1 MTEERGAAGDGVRF
15 VEMLTP
21 ELVVSSRANARVKQL
36 RAAFQGHARLSGGM
50 VAIEG
55 DHLLEEALRSGMV
68 LKTVFVSERRAVP
81 TVVPR
86 GVEVLRLTEE
96 VFGSVVETQS
106 PQGVAALMVPPIRVM
121 ADVMAGSGAALILIA
136 AGLQDPGNLG
146 TLVRSAEA
154 FGASGVL
161 TTAGTV
167 SAWNQKA
174 LRASVGS
181 VFRVPVVA
189 VTAEEIA
196 ELKGSGVRLIAAVGA
211 DGSGVVAAREMD
223 FTSPCAVMI
232 GNEGSGLAAEWMEMC
247 DARVTIPCPGPVE
260 SLNAAVAGSLLLYE
274 ASRQRGGQIKE
285 QGQKRN
291 TGILRSAQDD
301 DIQAQDDDVD
311 QVADGDVGPSI
322 DKHVQRAK
330 RHSGSKTEWVER

>member
-1 MTEERGAAGDGVRF
+1 MQTS
-15 VEMLTP
+15 

-36 RAAFQGHARLSGGM
+36 RAAFQGHTRLSGGM

-68 LKTVFVSERRAVP
+68 LKSVFVSERRAVP
-81 TVVPR
+81 GIVPR
-86 GVEVLRLTEE
+86 GVEVLRLTDE

-106 PQGVAALMVPPIRVM
+106 PQGVAALMVPPVRTL
-121 ADVMAGSGAALILIA
+121 ADLFEGSGAALILIA
-136 AGLQDPGNLG
+136 AGVQDPGNLG

-161 TTAGTV
+161 TTPGTV

-189 VTAEEIA
+189 VSASEIA
-196 ELKGSGVRLIAAVGA
+196 ELKGRGVRLIAAVGA
-211 DGSGVVAAREMD
+211 DDSGVVAAQEMD
-223 FTSPCAVMI
+223 FVAACAVMI

-274 ASRQRGGQIKE
+274 ASRQR
-285 QGQKRN
+285 
-291 TGILRSAQDD
+291 
-301 DIQAQDDDVD
+301 
-311 QVADGDVGPSI
+311 
-322 DKHVQRAK
+322 
-330 RHSGSKTEWVER
+330 SG

>member
-1 MTEERGAAGDGVRF
+1 MGLD
-15 VEMLTP
+15 
-21 ELVVSSRANARVKQL
+21 VVSSRANARVKQL

-68 LKTVFVSERRAVP
+68 LKTVFVSERREGP
-81 TVVPR
+81 KMVPR
-86 GVEVLRLTEE
+86 GVEVMRLTEE

-106 PQGVAALMVPPIRVM
+106 PQGVAALLVPPVRM
-121 ADVMAGSGAALILIA
+121 LDDVMGGKTAPLILIA
-136 AGLQDPGNLG
+136 VGLQDPGNLG

-161 TTAGTV
+161 TTPGTV

-189 VTAEEIA
+189 VAASDIEG
-196 ELKGSGVRLIAAVGA
+196 LKERGVRLIAGVGVEDA
-211 DGSGVVAAREMD
+211 GVIAAQEMD
-223 FTSPCAVMI
+223 FATGCAVMI
-232 GNEGSGLAAEWMEMC
+232 GNEGAGLAVEWMELC

-274 ASRQRGGQIKE
+274 ASRQRREKPQE
-285 QGQKRN
+285 QRQKRN
-291 TGILRSAQDD
+291 TGVLRSAQDD
-301 DIQAQDDDVD
+301 
-311 QVADGDVGPSI
+311 G
-322 DKHVQRAK
+322 
-330 RHSGSKTEWVER
+330 EN

>member
-1 MTEERGAAGDGVRF
+1 MGPDVI
-15 VEMLTP
+15 
-21 ELVVSSRANARVKQL
+21 SSRTNARVKQL

-68 LKTVFVSERRAVP
+68 LKTVFVSERRETP
-81 TVVPR
+81 KIVPR
-86 GVEVLRLTEE
+86 GVEVVRLTEE

-106 PQGVAALMVPPIRVM
+106 PQGMAALMVPPVWVVD
-121 ADVMAGSGAALILIA
+121 DVMGSGAAAPLILIA
-136 AGLQDPGNLG
+136 VGLQDPGNLG

-154 FGASGVL
+154 FCVAGVL
-161 TTAGTV
+161 TTPGTV

-189 VTAEEIA
+189 VTAS
-196 ELKGSGVRLIAAVGA
+196 ELKGLKGRGLRLIAAVGA
-211 DGSGVVAAREMD
+211 DGVDVTAAQEMD
-223 FTSPCAVMI
+223 FTGACALMI
-232 GNEGSGLAAEWMEMC
+232 GNEGSGLGTEWMEMC

-274 ASRQRGGQIKE
+274 AGRQR
-285 QGQKRN
+285 N
-291 TGILRSAQDD
+291 
-301 DIQAQDDDVD
+301 
-311 QVADGDVGPSI
+311 
-322 DKHVQRAK
+322 
-330 RHSGSKTEWVER
+330 SG

>member
-1 MTEERGAAGDGVRF
+1 MTVERDGAGDGVRF
-15 VEMLTP
+15 VEMQTP
-21 ELVVSSRANARVKQL
+21 EIVVSSRANARVKQL

-81 TVVPR
+81 RVVPR

-96 VFGSVVETQS
+96 VFESVVETQS
-106 PQGVAALMVPPIRVM
+106 PQGVAALLVPPVRTL
-121 ADVMAGSGAALILIA
+121 ADLFEGTGAVLILIA

-154 FGASGVL
+154 FGANGVL
-161 TTAGTV
+161 TTPGTV

-181 VFRVPVVA
+181 VFRVPVVGA
-189 VTAEEIA
+189 TAEEIA
-196 ELKGSGVRLIAAVGA
+196 GLKGRGVRLIAAVGA
-211 DGSGVVAAREMD
+211 DDFGVVAAQAMD
-223 FTSPCAVMI
+223 LTAACAVMI
-232 GNEGSGLAAEWMEMC
+232 GNEGSGLTTEWMEMC

-274 ASRQRGGQIKE
+274 AWRQRGD
-285 QGQKRN
+285 
-291 TGILRSAQDD
+291 LRSG
-301 DIQAQDDDVD
+301 
-311 QVADGDVGPSI
+311 AD
-322 DKHVQRAK
+322 
-330 RHSGSKTEWVER
+330 E

>member
-1 MTEERGAAGDGVRF
+1 MLVP
-15 VEMLTP
+15 EM
-21 ELVVSSRANARVKQL
+21 VVSSRTNARVKQL
-36 RAAFQGHARLSGGM
+36 RAAFQGHARLSGGL
-50 VAIEG
+50 VSIEG

-68 LKTVFVSERRAVP
+68 LKTVFVSERREVP
-81 TVVPR
+81 RVVPR
-86 GVEVLRLTEE
+86 GVEVLRLTED

-106 PQGVAALMVPPIRVM
+106 PQGVAALLVPPVRVLE
-121 ADVMAGSGAALILIA
+121 DVMGGSGAALILIA

-189 VTAEEIA
+189 VDASEIGA
-196 ELKGSGVRLIAAVGA
+196 LKQRGVRLIAAVGA
-211 DGSGVVAAREMD
+211 DDFGVVAALEMD
-223 FTSPCAVMI
+223 FTSACALMI
-232 GNEGSGLAAEWMEMC
+232 GNEGAGLAAEWMELA
-247 DARVTIPCPGPVE
+247 DARVTIPCPGAVE

-274 ASRQRGGQIKE
+274 ASRQRSSQGKE
-285 QGQKRN
+285 AR
-291 TGILRSAQDD
+291 
-301 DIQAQDDDVD
+301 
-311 QVADGDVGPSI
+311 
-322 DKHVQRAK
+322 
-330 RHSGSKTEWVER
+330 